1 MFIKK
6 ILYKITNPKKYHE
19 YKIDINIKRK
29 IKWYKSYFEEKII
42 NIQKKIENKK
52 ELSFLH
58 SGHLGDIVDSLSIIK
73 ELSKT
78 HQCKFYIE
86 ANKIINVK
94 YNKHPAGKVFLTD
107 KMVNMLLP
115 LLKSQNYIDHVDAYS
130 NQKID
135 IDLNLFQELAMNL
148 GLRSIKWYSHV
159 TGVHVNLSIPYLLV
173 DSHKEIKNKVVIL
186 RTNRRNNDLI
196 NYKFLEKYKNLLFVG
211 LNDEYN
217 ILKKEVPNLEFYD
230 CKHFLEM
237 AEIIKSSKFF
247 LGNPGLGNT
256 IAEGLK
262 VPKLIESVS
271 EFTAFYSNGDSYEFC
286 FQEHFEKWFHH
297 LYNL

>member
-19 YKIDINIKRK
+19 YKIDVGIKRK
-29 IKWYKSYFEEKII
+29 IKWYKSYIEEKII
-42 NIQKKIENKK
+42 NIQKKIENQK

-58 SGHLGDIVDSLSIIK
+58 SGHLGDIIDCLSIIK

-78 HQCKFYIE
+78 HKCKFYVE
-86 ANKIINVK
+86 ANKITNLK
-94 YNKHPAGKVFLTD
+94 YNKHPAGKVLLTD

-115 LLKSQNYIDHVDAYS
+115 LLKRQNYIDHVDVYG

-135 IDLNLFQELAMNL
+135 IDLNLFKELAMNL

-186 RTNRRNNDLI
+186 RTNRRNNYLI
-196 NYKFLEKYKNLLFVG
+196 NYKFLKKYNNLLFVG
-211 LNDEYN
+211 LNDEYD

-230 CKHFLEM
+230 CKDFLEM

-247 LGNPGLGNT
+247 LCSLGLGNT

-262 VPKLIESVS
+262 VPKLIEAAE
-271 EFTAFYSNGDSYEFC
+271 EFTAFYSNGDAYEFC

-297 LYNL
+297 LYNS

>member
-6 ILYKITNPKKYHE
+6 NLYKITNPKKYHE
-19 YKIDINIKRK
+19 YIIDINIKRK

-42 NIQKKIENKK
+42 NIQKKIKNQKV
-52 ELSFLH
+52 LSFLH

-94 YNKHPAGKVFLTD
+94 YNKHPADKAFLTD
-107 KMVNMLLP
+107 KMVNMMLP
-115 LLKSQNYIDHVDAYS
+115 LLKRQNYIDHVDAYS

-135 IDLNLFQELAMNL
+135 IDLNLFHELAMNL
-148 GLRSIKWYSHV
+148 GLRSIKWYSHI

-196 NYKFLEKYKNLLFVG
+196 NYKF
-211 LNDEYN
+211 
-217 ILKKEVPNLEFYD
+217 
-230 CKHFLEM
+230 FL
-237 AEIIKSSKFF
+237 
-247 LGNPGLGNT
+247 
-256 IAEGLK
+256 
-262 VPKLIESVS
+262 
-271 EFTAFYSNGDSYEFC
+271 
-286 FQEHFEKWFHH
+286 
-297 LYNL
+297 